1 MPAVRYVDVAKA
13 GNIAAAFS
21 GVNRIGLVQIE

>member
-13 GNIAAAFS
+13 GNIAVACS
-21 GVNRIGLVQIE
+21 GVNRVGTDQFD